1 MTKHYHSTG
10 LKLSKKKRIYGD
22 ASKKTNRR
30 GVGQG
35 RIFMPSL
42 ATTTDNLAI
51 IYAMIY
57 LADTSTSEAV
67 SCRKVESSRLVL
79 VRSDTH

>member
-1 MTKHYHSTG
+1 MIKHYHSIG
-10 LKLSKKKRIYGD
+10 LKLKKSIYGD
-22 ASKKTNRR
+22 ASKKTNKR
-30 GVGQG
+30 GVAQG
-35 RIFMPSL
+35 R

-67 SCRKVESSRLVL
+67 RCRKVESSRLVY
-79 VRSDTH
+79 DP

>member
-57 LADTSTSEAV
+57 LADTSSEV
-67 SCRKVESSRLVL
+67 QEGGKLSFG
-79 VRSDTH
+79 VRSVTH